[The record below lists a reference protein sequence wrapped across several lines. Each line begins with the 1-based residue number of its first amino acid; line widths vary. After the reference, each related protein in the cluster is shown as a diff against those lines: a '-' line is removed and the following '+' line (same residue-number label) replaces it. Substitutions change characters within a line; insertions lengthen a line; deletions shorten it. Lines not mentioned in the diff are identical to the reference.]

1 MGVPSRLLVMM
12 SRKMVKTHFSVEV
25 KLVEVP
31 PLSLC
36 AGVDEN
42 DGNGE
47 KGGWKYLHNPYKLI

>member
-1 MGVPSRLLVMM
+1 MM

-25 KLVEVP
+25 KLEEVP

-47 KGGWKYLHNPYKLI
+47 KGGGKYLHNPYKLI